1 MAPLLQLGYPGGSGV
16 KTPSSTQKTQE
27 TWVQSLGWENP
38 LEEGMAT
45 HSSILAWKIPW
56 TEELGKLWSMG
67 LQSRTWLK
75 QLGTDTFVSMNEWIS
90 IHHYELKTM
99 HWIGALRF
107 PLLFL
112 DAISLAIRITCSYHI
127 SLGSSWL
134 CWFPDVACFWW
145 PWQFWGGLVVFCWMP
160 PHTHTHWDLAD
171 IFLMIGLELWV
182 WGGRPW

>member
-1 MAPLLQLGYPGGSGV
+1 MAPLLQLGHPGGSGV
-16 KTPSSTQKTQE
+16 KTPSSTQKT
-27 TWVQSLGWENP
+27 WVQPLGWENP

-67 LQSRTWLK
+67 LQSRTRLK
-75 QLGTDTFVSMNEWIS
+75 QLGIDTFVSMNEWIS

-107 PLLFL
+107 PLLLL
-112 DAISLAIRITCSYHI
+112 DALSLAIRITCSYHI

-134 CWFPDVACFWW
+134 CWFPDVACFLMILTVLRGT
-145 PWQFWGGLVVFCWMP
+145 GGILLDAP
-160 PHTHTHWDLAD
+160 PPTHTHWDLAD